1 MKGELYGDLFTAPI
15 ILQELTKY
23 LNRTKKN
30 TAPGRSGI
38 RIDHIAALPKDM
50 QQGIANL
57 LSLPYVTGLGFDM
70 WNDEIVNWT
79 QKEEGNM
86 DINKRRPLMYY
97 EIMRKMHL
105 GVRVRKILGVML
117 QHGIIDEDNYAFL
130 TGNQRCN
137 R

>member
-1 MKGELYGDLFTAPI
+1 MKGEMYGDLFTAPI
-15 ILQELTKY
+15 TLQELTKY

-97 EIMRKMHL
+97 EIMRKMRL

-117 QHGIIDEDNYAFL
+117 QHGIIDEDNYAF
-130 TGNQRCN
+130 
-137 R
+137 